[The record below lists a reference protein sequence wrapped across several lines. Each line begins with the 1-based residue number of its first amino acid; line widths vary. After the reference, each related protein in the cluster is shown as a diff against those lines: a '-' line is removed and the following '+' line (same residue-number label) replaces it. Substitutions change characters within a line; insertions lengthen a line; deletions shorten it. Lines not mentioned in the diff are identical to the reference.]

1 MRDMPV
7 AKFQRLARY
16 HGFHPEPEPELGV
29 FRSTDGTL
37 EVPAVNNGKR
47 GDTAME
53 RVDRRATLLAMAAA
67 RAARRPEVDL
77 RGGLGLQA
85 DATRAVPWTPER
97 RSPIRRAGADR
108 RPESP
113 PAGDMSALP
122 VPVEHRAA
130 RAPNNEEAPGVAAP
144 RASI

>member
-16 HGFHPEPEPELGV
+16 HGFHPEPVLGA
-29 FRSTDGTL
+29 FRSLDGSML
-37 EVPAVNNGKR
+37 VEAVNNGKR

-53 RVDRRATLLAMAAA
+53 RVDRRATLLALAEARRDV
-67 RAARRPEVDL
+67 RAA
-77 RGGLGLQA
+77 G
-85 DATRAVPWTPER
+85 T
-97 RSPIRRAGADR
+97 
-108 RPESP
+108 

-130 RAPNNEEAPGVAAP
+130 AAPNNEEAPGVAAP

>member
-53 RVDRRATLLAMAAA
+53 RVDRRATLLAMAE
-67 RAARRPEVDL
+67 ARRDVHL

-85 DATRAVPWTPER
+85 DASRATPWTPER
-97 RSPIRRAGADR
+97 RRPIRRVEAER
-108 RPESP
+108 RPETP
-113 PAGDMSALP
+113 PAGDMSGLP

-130 RAPNNEEAPGVAAP
+130 RTPDNEEAPGVAAP

>member
-16 HGFHPEPEPELGV
+16 HGFHPEPEPELGL
-29 FRSTDGTL
+29 FRSVDGTL

-47 GDTAME
+47 GDSPME
-53 RVDRRATLLAMAAA
+53 RVDRRATLLAMAE
-67 RAARRPEVDL
+67 ARRDV
-77 RGGLGLQA
+77 
-85 DATRAVPWTPER
+85 RAEGT
-97 RSPIRRAGADR
+97 
-108 RPESP
+108 

-130 RAPNNEEAPGVAAP
+130 AAPNNEEAPGVAAP